1 MSRRFSLKRIAAFIL
16 ICGLLLAPPTAN
28 AGVADI
34 ISLLTTITGT
44 IRNSIGTVLGGIQS
58 LRTTVTRL
66 EQQVVW
72 PVTAINQARSFVN
85 QVRAQFTS
93 VAQQVRQIRIESA
106 TLVNPSNLEKVLR
119 GGQANGLAQI
129 KNSYVRI
136 YQPLPL
142 ANQTTDAQR
151 NLMDVD
157 DSMAIGAMKTAVVSD
172 QATEQMLGVADD
184 IERQA
189 AAAAPGSAPILTAQ
203 AEVANLQ
210 GQAMLQKI
218 LAAELRQEAA
228 RLANSNALRKQNAQ
242 ATNDLRRRMQQ
253 ILSRPQER

>member
-1 MSRRFSLKRIAAFIL
+1 MSRRFSFKRIAAFIL
-16 ICGLLLAPPTAN
+16 ICGLLLAPRTAN

-44 IRNSIGTVLGGIQS
+44 IRNGIGTVLGGIQS
-58 LRTTVTRL
+58 IRTTVTRL

-72 PVTAINQARSFVN
+72 PVAAINQAKSFVS
-85 QVRAQFTS
+85 QIRSQLTS
-93 VAQQVRQIRIESA
+93 AAQQVRQIRTESA

-129 KNSYVRI
+129 RNSYVQI

-142 ANQTTDAQR
+142 ANQATDTQR

-157 DSMAIGAMKTAVVSD
+157 DAMAIGAMKTAVVSD
-172 QATEQMLGVADD
+172 QATEQMLGVADG

-189 AAAAPGSAPILTAQ
+189 ASAAPGSAPMLTAQ
-203 AEVANLQ
+203 AQVANLQ
-210 GQAMLQKI
+210 NQAMLQRM
-218 LAAELRQEAA
+218 LATELRQEAA
-228 RLANSNALRKQNAQ
+228 RLAHSNAMRKQSVEATNQLRK
-242 ATNDLRRRMQQ
+242 RMQQ
-253 ILSRPQER
+253 ILSRP

>member
-1 MSRRFSLKRIAAFIL
+1 MSRRFSFKRIAAFIL
-16 ICGLLLAPPTAN
+16 ICGLLLAPRTAN

-44 IRNSIGTVLGGIQS
+44 IRNGIGTVLGGIQS
-58 LRTTVTRL
+58 IRTTVTRL

-72 PVTAINQARSFVN
+72 PVAAINQAKSFVS
-85 QVRAQFTS
+85 QIRSRLTS
-93 VAQQVRQIRIESA
+93 VAQQVRQIRTESA

-129 KNSYVRI
+129 RNSYVQI

-142 ANQTTDAQR
+142 ANQATDTQR

-157 DSMAIGAMKTAVVSD
+157 DAMAIGAMKTAVVSD
-172 QATEQMLGVADD
+172 QATEQMLGVADG

-189 AAAAPGSAPILTAQ
+189 ASAAPGSAPMLTAQ
-203 AEVANLQ
+203 AQVANLQ
-210 GQAMLQKI
+210 NQAMLQRM

-228 RLANSNALRKQNAQ
+228 RLAHSNVMRKQSVEATNQLRK
-242 ATNDLRRRMQQ
+242 RMQQ
-253 ILSRPQER
+253 ILSRP

>member
-1 MSRRFSLKRIAAFIL
+1 MSRRFSFKRIAAFIL
-16 ICGLLLAPPTAN
+16 ICALLLAPRAAN

-44 IRNSIGTVLGGIQS
+44 IRNGIGTVLGGIQS
-58 LRTTVTRL
+58 IRTTVTRL

-72 PVTAINQARSFVN
+72 PVAAINQAKSFVS
-85 QVRAQFTS
+85 QMRSQLTS
-93 VAQQVRQIRIESA
+93 AAQQVRQIRTESA

-119 GGQANGLAQI
+119 GGQANGLAQMR
-129 KNSYVRI
+129 NSYVQI

-142 ANQTTDAQR
+142 ANQATDTQR

-157 DSMAIGAMKTAVVSD
+157 DAMAIGAMKTAVVSD
-172 QATEQMLGVADD
+172 QATEQMLGVADG

-189 AAAAPGSAPILTAQ
+189 ASAAPGSAPMLTAQ
-203 AEVANLQ
+203 AQVANLQ
-210 GQAMLQKI
+210 NQAMLQRM

-228 RLANSNALRKQNAQ
+228 RLAHSNAMRKQSVEATNQLRK
-242 ATNDLRRRMQQ
+242 RMQQ
-253 ILSRPQER
+253 ILSRP

>member
-1 MSRRFSLKRIAAFIL
+1 MSRRFSFKRIAAFIL
-16 ICGLLLAPPTAN
+16 ICGLLLAPRTAN

-44 IRNSIGTVLGGIQS
+44 IRNGIGTVLGGIQS
-58 LRTTVTRL
+58 IRTTVTRL

-72 PVTAINQARSFVN
+72 PVAAINQAKSFVS
-85 QVRAQFTS
+85 QIRSQLTS
-93 VAQQVRQIRIESA
+93 AAQQVRQIRTESA

-129 KNSYVRI
+129 RNSYVQI

-142 ANQTTDAQR
+142 ANQATDTQR

-157 DSMAIGAMKTAVVSD
+157 DAMAIGAMKTAVVSD
-172 QATEQMLGVADD
+172 QATEQMLGVADG

-189 AAAAPGSAPILTAQ
+189 ASAAPGSAPMLTAQ
-203 AEVANLQ
+203 AQVANLQ
-210 GQAMLQKI
+210 NQAMLQRM

-228 RLANSNALRKQNAQ
+228 RLAHSNAMRKQSVEATNQLRK
-242 ATNDLRRRMQQ
+242 RMQQ
-253 ILSRPQER
+253 ILSRP

>member
-1 MSRRFSLKRIAAFIL
+1 MSRRFSFKRIAAFIL
-16 ICGLLLAPPTAN
+16 ICALLLAPRVAN

-44 IRNSIGTVLGGIQS
+44 IRNGIGTVLGGIQS
-58 LRTTVTRL
+58 IRTTVTRL

-72 PVTAINQARSFVN
+72 PVAAINQAKSFVS
-85 QVRAQFTS
+85 QIRSQLTS
-93 VAQQVRQIRIESA
+93 AAQQVRQIRTESA

-119 GGQANGLAQI
+119 GGQANGLAQM
-129 KNSYVRI
+129 KNSYVQI

-142 ANQTTDAQR
+142 ANQATDTQR

-157 DSMAIGAMKTAVVSD
+157 DAMAIGAMKTAVVSD
-172 QATEQMLGVADD
+172 QATEQMLGVADG

-189 AAAAPGSAPILTAQ
+189 ASAAPGSAPMLTAQ
-203 AEVANLQ
+203 AQVANLQ
-210 GQAMLQKI
+210 NQAMLQRM

-228 RLANSNALRKQNAQ
+228 RLAHSNAMRKQSVEATNQLRK
-242 ATNDLRRRMQQ
+242 RMQQ
-253 ILSRPQER
+253 ILSRP

>member
-1 MSRRFSLKRIAAFIL
+1 MSRRFSFKRIAAFIL
-16 ICGLLLAPPTAN
+16 ICALLLAPRAAN

-44 IRNSIGTVLGGIQS
+44 IRNGIGSVLGGIQS
-58 LRTTVTRL
+58 IRTTVTRL

-72 PVTAINQARSFVN
+72 PVAAINQAKSFVS
-85 QVRAQFTS
+85 QMRSQFTLA
-93 VAQQVRQIRIESA
+93 AQQVRQIRTESA
-106 TLVNPSNLEKVLR
+106 TLVNPSNLEKLLR

-129 KNSYVRI
+129 RNSYVQI

-142 ANQTTDAQR
+142 ANQATDPQR

-157 DSMAIGAMKTAVVSD
+157 DSMAIGAMKTAVASD
-172 QATEQMLGVADD
+172 QATEQMLGVADG

-189 AAAAPGSAPILTAQ
+189 AAAAPGSAPMLTAQ
-203 AEVANLQ
+203 AQVANLQ
-210 GQAMLQKI
+210 NQAMLQKM

-228 RLANSNALRKQNAQ
+228 RLAHSNALRKQSVD
-242 ATNDLRRRMQQ
+242 ATNDLRKRMQQ
-253 ILSRPQER
+253 ILSRP